1 MVLCSS
7 HVAVTSLQF
16 IDIGSWLLIF
26 MLLCGC
32 VVKIPERNE
41 LIDLFFVIFRFDVNH
56 NWYARRTFL
65 VYITKDNEEL
75 KMWL

>member
-1 MVLCSS
+1 MVLGSS
-7 HVAVTSLQF
+7 PVAVTSLQF